1 MSTVRPMKVRGA
13 IIDVAKFVRLERATW
28 RNKNLLAPHAL
39 RDFQKLTDETFLDL
53 RSKYFT
59 PADLVAEM
67 AARKEPKT
75 RKKRKKRLVGPEN
88 RQAIRPDAT

>member
-1 MSTVRPMKVRGA
+1 MLD
-13 IIDVAKFVRLERATW
+13 IAKFVRLERATW

-39 RDFQKLTDETFLDL
+39 KDFQKLTDETFHDL

-67 AARKEPKT
+67 VARKEAKT
-75 RKKRKKRLVGPEN
+75 KNVKS
-88 RQAIRPDAT
+88 DW